1 MAEDWTAV
9 GDAITKRLGELRM
22 TQLDLAAQSKVSPAT
37 IREIQYNRMPRR
49 RHPRTL
55 EALSEALQW
64 EAGHLSAVL
73 AGEPG
78 GRHAAHDDAS
88 LQAQVDELRA
98 RLDEVQARLARLEDV
113 QPRLTEVEQPQW
125 GG

>member
-9 GDAITKRLGELRM
+9 GDAITRRLGELRM

-73 AGEPG
+73 GGAPG
-78 GRHAAHDDAS
+78 RPDAVHGDAS

-98 RLDEVQARLARLEDV
+98 RLDEVQARLARLEEV
-113 QPRLTEVEQPQW
+113 QPRLTEVNQP
-125 GG
+125 